1 MAACVTRILE
11 LRGFDAKVKTRD
23 VHAAFADFG
32 ESFKIKWIDDHGLY
46 LVFND
51 AVTGEHSF
59 SILLSEEQTLIP
71 GQQSVSFSN
80 SLALCLTNL
89 PLRPVL
95 MSLLRLTRAL
105 TPRASSPTLSD
116 LRAPT
121 EPTQLA
127 LKVPLQP

>member
-51 AVTGEHSF
+51 AVTGEHRF
-59 SILLSEEQTLIP
+59 AILLSEDRRLFLDSKACLSPIP
-71 GQQSVSFSN
+71 RLHALPTYSCTQS
-80 SLALCLTNL
+80 
-89 PLRPVL
+89 
-95 MSLLRLTRAL
+95 
-105 TPRASSPTLSD
+105 
-116 LRAPT
+116 
-121 EPTQLA
+121 
-127 LKVPLQP
+127 